1 MAHLVACSRANV
13 LQVIMFRESAVRAV
27 STEDT
32 LPTFPKA
39 ATAMRGGVGLVVGG
53 RLRSG
58 TDAADPSRLTQR
70 AYLLSM
76 YSRSAR

>member
-39 ATAMRGGVGLVVGG
+39 ATAMRGGVELVVGG

-58 TDAADPSRLTQR
+58 TDADPSRLTQR